1 MKSTDR
7 FLVEGAVC
15 TVRGQPVPVVNLS
28 VGGLFAATTHPP
40 PPGELMEIEVT
51 LKGRPPFV
59 VLGKVVWVNEAPKP
73 RAPGLPRGF
82 GFKITRIALPDK
94 IAIVDFLK
102 RASPSR
108 ASGPS
113 PAR

>member
-7 FLVEGAVC
+7 FLVQGVTC
-15 TVRGQPVPVVNLS
+15 TVRGRPLPVVNLS
-28 VGGLFAATTHPP
+28 VGGLFAATTDPP
-40 PPGELMEIEVT
+40 PAGELLELEVT
-51 LKGRPPFV
+51 LPARPPFR
-59 VLGKVVWVNEAPKP
+59 VLGKIIWINEAERP
-73 RAPGLPRGF
+73 RASGLPRGF
-82 GFKITRIALPDK
+82 GFKITRITLPDK

-108 ASGPS
+108 AGPP